1 MKTIYF
7 NNFLKFTNK
16 QLKFE
21 NKAKDILF
29 RINVIEFYLLL

>member
-21 NKAKDILF
+21 NKAKKTY
-29 RINVIEFYLLL
+29 YLE